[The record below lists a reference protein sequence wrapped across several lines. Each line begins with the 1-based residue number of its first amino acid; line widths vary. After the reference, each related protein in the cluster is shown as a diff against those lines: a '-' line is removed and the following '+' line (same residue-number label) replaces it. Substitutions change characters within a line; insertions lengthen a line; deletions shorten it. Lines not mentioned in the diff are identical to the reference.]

1 MKKFIKKLFF
11 DKNNQIKPVRW
22 GGLRK
27 IKPVSKIFGYD
38 RGQSINRY
46 YIEKFINSHKNSIT
60 GHVLEFGDNRYT
72 TKYGSYNIIKSD
84 VIHPIN
90 EKKEVTIISDIVQSD
105 NISDNSFDCI
115 ICIQTLQ
122 FIFDFD
128 KAIENLYRILKPG
141 GVLLCSMS
149 GISQISRY
157 DMERWGEYWRFTD
170 ASTKRIFEK
179 YFKNNECIIN
189 TYGNVLVATAYLQGL
204 SSSELTVDELD
215 YIDPDYQAFITV
227 RAKK

>member
-1 MKKFIKKLFF
+1 MKKFIKKLFL
-11 DKNNQIKPVRW
+11 DKSNQIKPVRW

-27 IKPVSKIFGYD
+27 VKPVSNTFGYD

-46 YIEKFINSHKNSIT
+46 YIEKFINNHKNSIT
-60 GHVLEFGDNRYT
+60 GNVLEFGDNRYT
-72 TKYGSYNIIKSD
+72 TKYGSCNIIKSD

-90 EKKEVTIISDIVQSD
+90 GEKGVTIISDIVQSD
-105 NISDNSFDCI
+105 NIPDNSFDCI

-128 KAIENLYRILKPG
+128 KAIENLYRILKPS

-179 YFKNNECIIN
+179 YFKNNECMID

-204 SSSELTVDELD
+204 SSSELTIDELN
-215 YIDPDYQAFITV
+215 YIDPDYQVFITV
-227 RAKK
+227 KAEK

>member
-1 MKKFIKKLFF
+1 MR
-11 DKNNQIKPVRW
+11 PVQW
-22 GGLRK
+22 GELRK
-27 IKPVSKIFGYD
+27 VKPFSNIFGYD

-46 YIEKFINSHKNSIT
+46 YIENFLNHHKSSIT

-72 TKYGSYNIIKSD
+72 TKYGQEKILKSD
-84 VIHPIN
+84 VIHPTN
-90 EKKEVTIISDIVQSD
+90 ENKEATIISDIVQSD
-105 NISDNSFDCI
+105 NIMDNSFDCI

-128 KAIENLYRILKPG
+128 QAIENLYRILKPN

-179 YFKNNECIIN
+179 YFNNECIIT

-204 SSSELTVDELD
+204 SSHELTADELD
-215 YIDPDYQAFITV
+215 YNDPDYQAFITV
-227 RAKK
+227 RAVK